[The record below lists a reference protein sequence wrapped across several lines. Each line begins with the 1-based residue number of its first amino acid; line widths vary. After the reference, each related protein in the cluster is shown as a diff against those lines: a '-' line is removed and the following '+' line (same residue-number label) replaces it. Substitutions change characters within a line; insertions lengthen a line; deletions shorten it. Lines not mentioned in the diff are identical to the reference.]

1 MFRQHILLES
11 LSYFYITSNLEDF
24 WKMEGLLELYIVYD
38 LILFSFNFLSLIN
51 VVESKY

>member
-1 MFRQHILLES
+1 
-11 LSYFYITSNLEDF
+11 
-24 WKMEGLLELYIVYD
+24 MEGLLESYIVYD